1 MTKYIMNKKN
11 KLTTVLII
19 VIAIA
24 LVAII
29 IWKNTN
35 RPKEVAPIS
44 QQETELN
51 NAIKSDTTASINT
64 KIDSINIDDTS
75 TADLQTVDQELQKL

>member
-24 LVAII
+24 LVVII
-29 IWKNTN
+29 IWKNTS

-51 NAIKSDTTASINT
+51 NAVTSDTTASINT
-64 KIDSINIDDTS
+64 NIDGINVDDTT
-75 TADLQTVDQELQKL
+75 TADLQTVDQEIQKL